1 MLATAPPATWSPEAV
16 QRLADATGG
25 TLVQDAYGPAVR
37 FQPGSADR
45 SVRSWIA
52 PLPDFGMLS
61 ASGDDAARFLHAQLT
76 NDVAHLGAGEAR
88 WTGYCSPKGRLLST
102 FRSWR
107 DPEAIHL
114 LLARPLADALRRR
127 LSMFVLRLKA
137 RVVDASDSVACF
149 GLTGPS
155 AASAAAAA
163 LGLPDPAEGGAD
175 HAASVAGH
183 HLVGLPPWTPGAS
196 VNPAAGAPRASS
208 ASSAPSAPSAPTPR
222 WLLVV
227 PAERSQAAWQAVT
240 AVAEPI
246 GTADWRRTE
255 VLAGVPRIVPGT
267 YEQFVPQMLNF
278 ESVDGVSFRKGCY
291 PGQEIVAR
299 SQYLGKLKRRMF
311 VGHGEGPEPAPG
323 SDVTPADGGQP
334 CGQVVIA
341 APDPAGGFDLLFECP
356 VASVESGRL
365 RAGES
370 TLQVGTLPYPLKS
383 IE

>member
-76 NDVAHLGAGEAR
+76 NDVEHLGAGEAR

-137 RVVDASDSVACF
+137 RVVDASDGVACF

-183 HLVGLPPWTPGAS
+183 HLVGLPPLPA
-196 VNPAAGAPRASS
+196 VAPVDPAAGASRGSS
-208 ASSAPSAPSAPTPR
+208 GPNPR

-227 PAERSQAAWQAVT
+227 PADRAQAAWQAVT
-240 AVAEPI
+240 AVAEPM

-311 VGHGEGPEPAPG
+311 VGHGDGPEPPPG
-323 SDVTPADGGQP
+323 SDVTSADSGEP

-341 APDPAGGFDLLFECP
+341 APDPDGGFDLLFECP

-370 TLQVGTLPYPLKS
+370 ALHVGTLPYPLKS

>member
-1 MLATAPPATWSPEAV
+1 MRPASRAI
-16 QRLADATGG
+16 TG
-25 TLVQDAYGPAVR
+25 R
-37 FQPGSADR
+37 
-45 SVRSWIA
+45 
-52 PLPDFGMLS
+52 
-61 ASGDDAARFLHAQLT
+61 
-76 NDVAHLGAGEAR
+76 
-88 WTGYCSPKGRLLST
+88 
-102 FRSWR
+102 
-107 DPEAIHL
+107 
-114 LLARPLADALRRR
+114 
-127 LSMFVLRLKA
+127 
-137 RVVDASDSVACF
+137 
-149 GLTGPS
+149 
-155 AASAAAAA
+155 
-163 LGLPDPAEGGAD
+163 
-175 HAASVAGH
+175 
-183 HLVGLPPWTPGAS
+183 LPPWTPGAS

-208 ASSAPSAPSAPTPR
+208 RVRSSAPTPR

-227 PAERSQAAWQAVT
+227 PAERAQAAWQAVT

-323 SDVTPADGGQP
+323 SDVTPADGGEP

-356 VASVESGRL
+356 VCIRRIRAAAGRRVDAAGGDAALSAEVDRVAGCGAGRAVRVYVYYEAAATDDARVGAAFERLVQGLGGAGPRDRRAALLRRFASLQSGLARREPGPAAVAPQATTWMEVYEGIDAAGLPAWLDRLDSVAAQSGLTDLARGPRHVEVFEPVRPAGAPSGD
-365 RAGES
+365 A
-370 TLQVGTLPYPLKS
+370 
-383 IE
+383 